1 MSRTAVEAWE
11 AAGLRIATPHGEVW
25 ARDVPAARE
34 ETGDPIFALH
44 GFPTSSFDF
53 RHVVPVL
60 SLARRVVLFDFLG
73 FGLSDKP
80 DRRYSIELHA
90 DAAEAVARA
99 VGLERVALLTH
110 DMGNTVGGELLA
122 RDLDGSLDFAV
133 TSRVLTNGSIYID
146 MAQLTAGQQMLLS
159 LDDARLDF
167 ADDGTLFKAGVAA
180 TFLPEHPPDQDEL
193 DAAWTLAARER
204 GNTLLPRTIRY
215 IEDRRAHE
223 ARYTGAIE
231 THPSPLGVVWGRCDP
246 VAVYA
251 MAERLLAARPGAPLV
266 TLDDVAHWPMIEAPD
281 RFAQAVRRLLEM

>member
-1 MSRTAVEAWE
+1 MSHTAVRDWE
-11 AAGLRIATPHGEVW
+11 AGGRRIATPQGEVF
-25 ARDVPAARE
+25 ARDVPAAGVE
-34 ETGDPIFALH
+34 AGAPILVLH

-53 RHVVPVL
+53 RRVVPAL
-60 SLARRVVLFDFLG
+60 SRARRVVLFDFLG

-99 VGLERVALLTH
+99 LGLERVALLTH

-122 RDLDGSLDFAV
+122 RDLEGTLGFEVA
-133 TSRVLTNGSIYID
+133 SRVLTNGSIYIG

-159 LDDARLDF
+159 LPDARLESG
-167 ADDGTLFKAGVAA
+167 ADGALFKAGVAA
-180 TFLPEHPPDQDEL
+180 TFRPEQPPGPEEL
-193 DAAWTLAARER
+193 DAAWLLAARQG

-231 THPSPLGVVWGRCDP
+231 RHPSPLGVVWGRCDP
-246 VAVYA
+246 VAVHA
-251 MAERLLAARPGAPLV
+251 MADRLLAARPGTPLV

-281 RFAQAVRRLLEM
+281 RFAESVGRLLAA